1 MALEDAMTDEQIISF
16 LLGTIGGW
24 LTYIVVLK
32 IREYVEERRTQ
43 SEHAKNL
50 QEMLDLIR
58 LLREQRK
65 K

>member
-1 MALEDAMTDEQIISF
+1 MTDEQIISWF
-16 LLGTIGGW
+16 LGTIGGW
-24 LTYIVVLK
+24 LTYIAVLK

-50 QEMLDLIR
+50 QKMLDLIR